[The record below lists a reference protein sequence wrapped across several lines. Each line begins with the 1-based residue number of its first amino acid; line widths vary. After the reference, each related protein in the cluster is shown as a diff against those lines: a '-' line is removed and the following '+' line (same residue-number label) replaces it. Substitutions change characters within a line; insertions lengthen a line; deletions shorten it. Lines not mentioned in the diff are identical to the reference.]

1 MSENIPANLRY
12 TEQHEWVKRDGA
24 MAWIGITDYA
34 QEALGDITFVE
45 LPAMDREVQQGEEI
59 VVVEST
65 KAASDVYAPVS
76 GKIVAVNSAV
86 EDEPERLND
95 DPFDQ
100 GWLVKIE
107 VSDPSQVEALMSAED
122 YAKHIGSD

>member
-12 TEQHEWVKRDGA
+12 TEQHEWVKLDGA
-24 MAWIGITDYA
+24 IAWIGITDYA

-45 LPAMDREVQQGEEI
+45 LPPMDREVQQGEEI

-76 GKIVAVNSAV
+76 GKIVAVNSEV

-107 VSDPSQVEALMSAED
+107 VSDPSQVEELMSAEA
-122 YAKHIGSD
+122 YAEHIGSD

>member
-12 TEQHEWVKRDGA
+12 TEQHEWVKLDGA

-45 LPAMDREVQQGEEI
+45 LPPMDREVQQGEEI

-76 GKIVAVNSAV
+76 GKIVAVNSEV

-107 VSDPSQVEALMSAED
+107 VSDPSQVEELMSAEA
-122 YAKHIGSD
+122 YAEHIGSD

>member
-1 MSENIPANLRY
+1 MSKNLPANLRY

>member
-1 MSENIPANLRY
+1 MSKNLPANLRY
-12 TEQHEWVKRDGA
+12 TEQHEWVKLDGA
-24 MAWIGITDYA
+24 IAWIGITDYA

-45 LPAMDREVQQGEEI
+45 LPPLGRMAQQGDEI

-86 EDEPERLND
+86 EEEPERLND